1 MKANNLLDEVYK
13 ILAQDNSKL
22 TDIWLTQIIF
32 SWRWWLLVALSII
45 PWIIWIKIRNKNDTV
60 RLLFVGLVIGLVS
73 NELDTTGI
81 TLNLWHYDWKIFP
94 TIPMYLPWDYTL
106 LPVSIMLLLQFK
118 PKINKY
124 IKAITFSF
132 MCAYIFEPL
141 SIIIG
146 LYHVI
151 KWKSLYSFIIY
162 IILYL
167 CYDYLYNS
175 KLFKRQ
181 SNI

>member
-1 MKANNLLDEVYK
+1 MKANTLLDEVYK
-13 ILAQDNSKL
+13 TLAKDNSKL
-22 TDIWLTQIIF
+22 TDIWLTHIVF

-132 MCAYIFEPL
+132 MCAFIFEPL
-141 SIIIG
+141 SIN
-146 LYHVI
+146 HRFV
-151 KWKSLYSFIIY
+151 S
-162 IILYL
+162 
-167 CYDYLYNS
+167 CN
-175 KLFKRQ
+175 
-181 SNI
+181 